1 MKLSH
6 ILITASFALVSI
18 ASAGVATGS
27 AAPDFKLTDTKGVS
41 HSLSDFKGKYV
52 VLEWTRHDC
61 PFVVKF
67 YENGDMQALQ
77 KEMTDKAVVWLQ
89 IASSAKGKS
98 GYLTAEQA
106 EAIRI
111 ETGTASTAL
120 LLDASGKV
128 GRQYDARTTPHMY
141 LINPKG
147 ELVYQGAIDSIKS
160 ARSQDIAKATNYVK
174 VAYESAIA
182 GEPIENATTTPYGC
196 GVKY

>member
-1 MKLSH
+1 M
-6 ILITASFALVSI
+6 
-18 ASAGVATGS
+18 
-27 AAPDFKLTDTKGVS
+27 
-41 HSLSDFKGKYV
+41 
-52 VLEWTRHDC
+52 
-61 PFVVKF
+61 
-67 YENGDMQALQ
+67 
-77 KEMTDKAVVWLQ
+77 
-89 IASSAKGKS
+89 
-98 GYLTAEQA
+98 TAEQA